1 MFSDEFL
8 VNFGQDS
15 LTVIRR
21 YLSGIWCTRYLF
33 LLCLIFYT
41 GTGRW
46 CSRAIFVS
54 LLVSNSCGFWPLLL
68 ADNNRNERDILC
80 SWNFFPILGCV
91 FKVLLL
97 TNGVQRSVPMA
108 LVIMVIE
115 PNIRV
120 KQPSNVNSSN
130 KSTVHMISIGIFEG
144 NLLLPY
150 KSLPAS
156 MWLACTI
163 LLFWHRG
170 TVNSGTRSMD
180 YQV

>member
-15 LTVIRR
+15 ITVIRR

-68 ADNNRNERDILC
+68 ADTKIHERDIIC
-80 SWNFFPILGCV
+80 SLHFCPGLGCLW
-91 FKVLLL
+91 KALLINDGIQHNVL
-97 TNGVQRSVPMA
+97 VA
-108 LVIMVIE
+108 LVILVIE
-115 PNIRV
+115 LKIQV
-120 KQPSNVNSSN
+120 KQPSRVHSST
-130 KSTVHMISIGIFEG
+130 KITVHMLSIGLFEG
-144 NLLLPY
+144 NILLLY
-150 KSLPAS
+150 KYLPS
-156 MWLACTI
+156 TTWISCFLRW
-163 LLFWHRG
+163 FWHFV
-170 TVNSGTRSMD
+170 TVNSGNISMD
-180 YQV
+180 